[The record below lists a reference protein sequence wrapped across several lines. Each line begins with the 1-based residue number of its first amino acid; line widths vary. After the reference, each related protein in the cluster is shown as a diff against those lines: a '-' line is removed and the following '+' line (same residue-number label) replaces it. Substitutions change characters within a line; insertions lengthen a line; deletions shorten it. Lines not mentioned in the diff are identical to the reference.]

1 MVERADYYTWKFNKS
16 GPMIVCQTCGGE
28 TDSIN
33 HLLFECCFARRVW
46 AVSSIPHR
54 RDGFDEVSIFTNLH
68 YLLNLKKLN
77 HLNEEDMRVWPWILW
92 NLWKCASEEE
102 LVQKAAQ
109 EANEWF
115 MAQTVEEEWSQAEMV
130 NHPLVLRKWDPP
142 EHDWLGVWVLR
153 NERGVVFCHSRRAF
167 SSIKNRNEAKFVV
180 VLWAFESMRSQR
192 QSRIIFAGEC
202 GELFGAVERPQA
214 WPSFLFQATQMGRE
228 LAGITEWKLKVVS
241 REANRGSLNIA
252 QSVIKYGLINSYVAR
267 GHPPWLF
274 EFFGNESRAL

>member
-1 MVERADYYTWKFNKS
+1 M
-16 GPMIVCQTCGGE
+16 
-28 TDSIN
+28 
-33 HLLFECCFARRVW
+33 
-46 AVSSIPHR
+46 
-54 RDGFDEVSIFTNLH
+54 
-68 YLLNLKKLN
+68 
-77 HLNEEDMRVWPWILW
+77 
-92 NLWKCASEEE
+92 
-102 LVQKAAQ
+102 VQKAAQ

-142 EHDWLGVWVLR
+142 EHDWVMCNVGMEFSKSKGLVGVWVLR

-214 WPSFLFQATQMGRE
+214 WPSFLFRATQMGRE
-228 LAGITEWKLKVVS
+228 LAGIREWKLKVVS